1 MIYPET
7 NLKTWSQKY
16 GLIPEKKVCACCGQ
30 ELETTVP
37 IIMKGYA
44 GFETPEHGCDKK
56 FNSAIFTP
64 ITDESKNAWS
74 KIVSAS

>member
-7 NLKTWSQKY
+7 KLQSWSQKY
-16 GLIPEKKVCACCGQ
+16 GLIPESKYCACCGNRY
-30 ELETTVP
+30 ETTVP
-37 IIMKGYA
+37 ILIKGYA
-44 GFETPEHGCDKK
+44 GLETPEHGCDKK

-64 ITDESKNAWS
+64 ITDDSKNAWS